1 MKNLLQH
8 GKKHAF
14 SINNYEFFVPLPQKQ
29 ERRTMKKALMIAMA
43 AGLVLAMSGCGS
55 KKKSDQIITQRIVKK
70 APQQPVKMQEYN
82 DERDVPWI
90 GKSYHVAINRMP
102 SDSLPMVKDETG
114 QKFVD
119 NIFTLTV
126 SREDGSVFFSRQ
138 FTKAFFTDY
147 ITEVY
152 RKAGILEGIVFD
164 KADGD
169 WLKFAASVGLPQTD
183 EYIPL
188 VVKVNHVGRI
198 SIQLDT
204 KMDTAAEDEQTSED
218 GRPNEDERT
227 NEDEDI

>member
-1 MKNLLQH
+1 
-8 GKKHAF
+8 
-14 SINNYEFFVPLPQKQ
+14 
-29 ERRTMKKALMIAMA
+29 MKKALMIAMA
-43 AGLVLAMSGCGS
+43 AGLVLAMSGCGG
-55 KKKSDQIITQRIVKK
+55 KKKSDQIITQRVVKK

-138 FTKAFFTDY
+138 FTKAFFTNY
-147 ITEVY
+147 ITDVY

-188 VVKVNHVGRI
+188 VIRLSRMGELTV
-198 SIQLDT
+198 SQDT
-204 KMDTAAEDEQTSED
+204 QMDTNGDIDEKAAKKNNDEED
-218 GRPNEDERT
+218 
-227 NEDEDI
+227 DI

>member
-1 MKNLLQH
+1 
-8 GKKHAF
+8 
-14 SINNYEFFVPLPQKQ
+14 
-29 ERRTMKKALMIAMA
+29 MKKALMIAMA

-55 KKKSDQIITQRIVKK
+55 KKKSDQIITQRVVKK

-90 GKSYHVAINRMP
+90 GKSYHVGINRMP

-169 WLKFAASVGLPQTD
+169 WLEFAASVGLPQTD

-188 VVKVNHVGRI
+188 VIRLSRMGELTV
-198 SIQLDT
+198 SQDT
-204 KMDTAAEDEQTSED
+204 QMDTNGDIDEKAAKKNNDEED
-218 GRPNEDERT
+218 
-227 NEDEDI
+227 DI

>member
-1 MKNLLQH
+1 VKNLLPH

-55 KKKSDQIITQRIVKK
+55 KKKSDQIITQRVVKK

-138 FTKAFFTDY
+138 FTKAFFTNY
-147 ITEVY
+147 ITDVY

-188 VVKVNHVGRI
+188 VIRLSRMGELTV
-198 SIQLDT
+198 SQDT
-204 KMDTAAEDEQTSED
+204 QMDTNGDIDEKAAKKNNDDEEDE
-218 GRPNEDERT
+218 
-227 NEDEDI
+227 I

>member
-1 MKNLLQH
+1 MKNLLPH

-55 KKKSDQIITQRIVKK
+55 KKKSDQIITQRVVKK

-82 DERDVPWI
+82 DEREVPWI
-90 GKSYHVAINRMP
+90 GKSYHVAVSRMP

-138 FTKAFFTDY
+138 FTKAFFTNY
-147 ITEVY
+147 ITDVY

-169 WLKFAASVGLPQTD
+169 WLEFAASVGLPQTD

-188 VVKVNHVGRI
+188 VIRLSRMGELTV
-198 SIQLDT
+198 SQDT
-204 KMDTAAEDEQTSED
+204 QMDTNGDIDEKAAKKNNDEED
-218 GRPNEDERT
+218 
-227 NEDEDI
+227 DI

>member
-1 MKNLLQH
+1 
-8 GKKHAF
+8 
-14 SINNYEFFVPLPQKQ
+14 
-29 ERRTMKKALMIAMA
+29 MKKALMIAMA

-55 KKKSDQIITQRIVKK
+55 KKKSDQIITQRVVKK

-169 WLKFAASVGLPQTD
+169 WLEFAASVGLPQTD

-188 VVKVNHVGRI
+188 VIRLSRMGELTV
-198 SIQLDT
+198 SQDT
-204 KMDTAAEDEQTSED
+204 QMDTNGDIDEKAAKKNNDEED
-218 GRPNEDERT
+218 
-227 NEDEDI
+227 DI

>member
-1 MKNLLQH
+1 VKNLLPH

-55 KKKSDQIITQRIVKK
+55 KKKSDQIITQRVVKK

-138 FTKAFFTDY
+138 FTKAFFTNY

-188 VVKVNHVGRI
+188 VIRLSRMGELTV
-198 SIQLDT
+198 SQDT
-204 KMDTAAEDEQTSED
+204 QMDTNGDIDEKAAKKNNDEED
-218 GRPNEDERT
+218 
-227 NEDEDI
+227 DI

>member
-1 MKNLLQH
+1 MKNLLPH

-55 KKKSDQIITQRIVKK
+55 KKKSDQIITQRVVKK

-138 FTKAFFTDY
+138 FTKAFFTNY
-147 ITEVY
+147 ITDVY

-188 VVKVNHVGRI
+188 VIRLSRMGELTV
-198 SIQLDT
+198 SQDT
-204 KMDTAAEDEQTSED
+204 QMDTNGDIDEKAAKKNNDEED
-218 GRPNEDERT
+218 
-227 NEDEDI
+227 DI

>member
-1 MKNLLQH
+1 
-8 GKKHAF
+8 
-14 SINNYEFFVPLPQKQ
+14 
-29 ERRTMKKALMIAMA
+29 MKKALMIAMA

-55 KKKSDQIITQRIVKK
+55 KKKSDQIITQRVVKK

-90 GKSYHVAINRMP
+90 GKSYHVAVNRMP

-138 FTKAFFTDY
+138 FTKAFFTNY
-147 ITEVY
+147 ITDVY

-188 VVKVNHVGRI
+188 VIRLSRMGELTV
-198 SIQLDT
+198 SQDT
-204 KMDTAAEDEQTSED
+204 QMDTNGDIDEKAAKKNNDEED
-218 GRPNEDERT
+218 
-227 NEDEDI
+227 DI

>member
-1 MKNLLQH
+1 
-8 GKKHAF
+8 
-14 SINNYEFFVPLPQKQ
+14 
-29 ERRTMKKALMIAMA
+29 MKKALMIAMA

-55 KKKSDQIITQRIVKK
+55 KKKSDQIITQRVVKK

-138 FTKAFFTDY
+138 FTKAFFTNY
-147 ITEVY
+147 ITDVY

-188 VVKVNHVGRI
+188 VIRLSRMGELTV
-198 SIQLDT
+198 SQDT
-204 KMDTAAEDEQTSED
+204 QMDTNGDIDEKAAKKNNDDEEDE
-218 GRPNEDERT
+218 
-227 NEDEDI
+227 I

>member
-1 MKNLLQH
+1 
-8 GKKHAF
+8 
-14 SINNYEFFVPLPQKQ
+14 
-29 ERRTMKKALMIAMA
+29 MKKALMIAMA

-55 KKKSDQIITQRIVKK
+55 KKKSDQIITQRVVKK

-138 FTKAFFTDY
+138 FTKAFFTNY
-147 ITEVY
+147 ITDVY

-188 VVKVNHVGRI
+188 VIRLSRMGELTV
-198 SIQLDT
+198 SQDT
-204 KMDTAAEDEQTSED
+204 QMDTNGDIDEKAAKKNNDEEDE
-218 GRPNEDERT
+218 
-227 NEDEDI
+227 I

>member
-1 MKNLLQH
+1 
-8 GKKHAF
+8 
-14 SINNYEFFVPLPQKQ
+14 
-29 ERRTMKKALMIAMA
+29 MKKALMIAMA

-55 KKKSDQIITQRIVKK
+55 KKKSDQIITQRVVKK

-138 FTKAFFTDY
+138 FTKAFFTNY
-147 ITEVY
+147 ITDVY

-169 WLKFAASVGLPQTD
+169 WLEFAASVGLPQTD

-188 VVKVNHVGRI
+188 VIRLSRMGELTV
-198 SIQLDT
+198 SQDT
-204 KMDTAAEDEQTSED
+204 QMDTNGDIDEKAAKKNNDEED
-218 GRPNEDERT
+218 
-227 NEDEDI
+227 DI

>member
-1 MKNLLQH
+1 VKNLLPH

-55 KKKSDQIITQRIVKK
+55 KKKSDQIITQRVVKK

-138 FTKAFFTDY
+138 FTKAFFTNY
-147 ITEVY
+147 ITDVY

-188 VVKVNHVGRI
+188 VIRLSRMGELTV
-198 SIQLDT
+198 SQDT
-204 KMDTAAEDEQTSED
+204 QMDTNGDIDEKAAKKNNDEEEDE
-218 GRPNEDERT
+218 
-227 NEDEDI
+227 I

>member
-1 MKNLLQH
+1 
-8 GKKHAF
+8 
-14 SINNYEFFVPLPQKQ
+14 
-29 ERRTMKKALMIAMA
+29 MKKALMIAMA

-55 KKKSDQIITQRIVKK
+55 KKKSDQIITQRVVKK

-138 FTKAFFTDY
+138 FTKAFFTNY
-147 ITEVY
+147 ITDVY
-152 RKAGILEGIVFD
+152 RKEGILEGIVFD

-188 VVKVNHVGRI
+188 VIRLSRMGELTV
-198 SIQLDT
+198 SQDT
-204 KMDTAAEDEQTSED
+204 QMDTNGDIDEKAAKKNNDDEEDE
-218 GRPNEDERT
+218 
-227 NEDEDI
+227 I

>member
-1 MKNLLQH
+1 
-8 GKKHAF
+8 
-14 SINNYEFFVPLPQKQ
+14 
-29 ERRTMKKALMIAMA
+29 MKKALMIAMA

-55 KKKSDQIITQRIVKK
+55 KKKSDQIITQRVVKK

-138 FTKAFFTDY
+138 FTKAFFTNY
-147 ITEVY
+147 ITDVY

-188 VVKVNHVGRI
+188 VIRLSRMGELTV
-198 SIQLDT
+198 SQDT
-204 KMDTAAEDEQTSED
+204 QMDTNGDIDEKAVKKNNNDEEDE
-218 GRPNEDERT
+218 
-227 NEDEDI
+227 I

>member
-1 MKNLLQH
+1 
-8 GKKHAF
+8 
-14 SINNYEFFVPLPQKQ
+14 
-29 ERRTMKKALMIAMA
+29 MKKALMIAMA

-55 KKKSDQIITQRIVKK
+55 KKKSDQIITQRVVKK
-70 APQQPVKMQEYN
+70 VPQQPVKMQEYN

-90 GKSYHVAINRMP
+90 GKSYHVAVNRMP

-138 FTKAFFTDY
+138 FTKAFFTNY
-147 ITEVY
+147 ITDVY

-188 VVKVNHVGRI
+188 VIRLSRMGELTV
-198 SIQLDT
+198 SQDT
-204 KMDTAAEDEQTSED
+204 QMDTNGDIDEKAAKKNNDEED
-218 GRPNEDERT
+218 
-227 NEDEDI
+227 DI

>member
-188 VVKVNHVGRI
+188 VIRLSRMGELTV
-198 SIQLDT
+198 SQDT
-204 KMDTAAEDEQTSED
+204 QMDTNGDIDEKAAKKNNNDEEDE
-218 GRPNEDERT
+218 
-227 NEDEDI
+227 I

>member
-1 MKNLLQH
+1 MKNLLPH

-55 KKKSDQIITQRIVKK
+55 KKKSDQIITQRVVKK

-138 FTKAFFTDY
+138 FTKAFFTNY
-147 ITEVY
+147 ITDVY
-152 RKAGILEGIVFD
+152 RKEGILEGIVFD

-188 VVKVNHVGRI
+188 VIRLSRMGELTV
-198 SIQLDT
+198 SQDT
-204 KMDTAAEDEQTSED
+204 QMDTNGDIDEKAAKKNNDEED
-218 GRPNEDERT
+218 
-227 NEDEDI
+227 DI

>member
-1 MKNLLQH
+1 
-8 GKKHAF
+8 
-14 SINNYEFFVPLPQKQ
+14 
-29 ERRTMKKALMIAMA
+29 MKKALMIAMA

-55 KKKSDQIITQRIVKK
+55 KKKSDQIITQRVVKK

-138 FTKAFFTDY
+138 FTKAFFTNY
-147 ITEVY
+147 ITDVY

-188 VVKVNHVGRI
+188 VIRLSRMGELTV
-198 SIQLDT
+198 SQDT
-204 KMDTAAEDEQTSED
+204 QMDTNGDIDEKAAKKNNDEED
-218 GRPNEDERT
+218 
-227 NEDEDI
+227 DI

>member
-1 MKNLLQH
+1 
-8 GKKHAF
+8 
-14 SINNYEFFVPLPQKQ
+14 
-29 ERRTMKKALMIAMA
+29 MKKALMIAMA

-55 KKKSDQIITQRIVKK
+55 KKKSDQIITQRVVKK

-138 FTKAFFTDY
+138 FTKAFFANY
-147 ITEVY
+147 ITDVY

-188 VVKVNHVGRI
+188 VIRLSRMGELTV
-198 SIQLDT
+198 SQDT
-204 KMDTAAEDEQTSED
+204 QMDTNGDIDEKAAKKNNDEED
-218 GRPNEDERT
+218 
-227 NEDEDI
+227 DI

>member
-1 MKNLLQH
+1 
-8 GKKHAF
+8 
-14 SINNYEFFVPLPQKQ
+14 
-29 ERRTMKKALMIAMA
+29 MKKALMIAMA

-55 KKKSDQIITQRIVKK
+55 KKKSDQIITQRVVKK

-90 GKSYHVAINRMP
+90 GKRYHVAVNRMP

-138 FTKAFFTDY
+138 FTKAFFTNY
-147 ITEVY
+147 ITDVY

-188 VVKVNHVGRI
+188 VIRLSRMGELTV
-198 SIQLDT
+198 SQDT
-204 KMDTAAEDEQTSED
+204 QMDTNGDIDEKAAKKNNDEED
-218 GRPNEDERT
+218 
-227 NEDEDI
+227 DI

>member
-1 MKNLLQH
+1 
-8 GKKHAF
+8 
-14 SINNYEFFVPLPQKQ
+14 
-29 ERRTMKKALMIAMA
+29 MKKALMIAMA

-55 KKKSDQIITQRIVKK
+55 KKKSDQIITQRVVKK

-169 WLKFAASVGLPQTD
+169 WLEFAASVGLPQTD

-188 VVKVNHVGRI
+188 VIRLSRMGELTV
-198 SIQLDT
+198 SQDT
-204 KMDTAAEDEQTSED
+204 QMDTNGDIDEKAVKKSNNDEEDE
-218 GRPNEDERT
+218 
-227 NEDEDI
+227 I

>member
-1 MKNLLQH
+1 
-8 GKKHAF
+8 
-14 SINNYEFFVPLPQKQ
+14 
-29 ERRTMKKALMIAMA
+29 MKKALMIAMA

-55 KKKSDQIITQRIVKK
+55 KKKSDQIITQRVVKK

-138 FTKAFFTDY
+138 FTKAFFTNY
-147 ITEVY
+147 ITDVY
-152 RKAGILEGIVFD
+152 RKSGILEGIVFD

-188 VVKVNHVGRI
+188 VIRLSRMGELTV
-198 SIQLDT
+198 SQDT
-204 KMDTAAEDEQTSED
+204 QMDTNGDIDEKAAKKNNDEED
-218 GRPNEDERT
+218 
-227 NEDEDI
+227 DI